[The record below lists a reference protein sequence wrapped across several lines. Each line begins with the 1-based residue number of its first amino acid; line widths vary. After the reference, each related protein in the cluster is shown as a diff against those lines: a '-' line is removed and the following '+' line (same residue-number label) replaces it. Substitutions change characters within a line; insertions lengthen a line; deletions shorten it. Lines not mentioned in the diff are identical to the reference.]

1 MKKIIVAIDGY
12 SSCGKSTLAKDLAR
26 TVGYRYIDSGA
37 MYRAVTLQA
46 IRNGLFMG
54 DSLDLP
60 ELKALLPETKI
71 DFRLNPATGHSDTF
85 LNGENVEIE
94 IRSMA
99 VADKVSPIAAVGFVR
114 EALVAIQQAFGLEKG
129 IVMDG
134 RDIGTVVFPQAELK
148 VFVTARPG
156 VRALRRQ
163 AELAAKGNTVPLEE
177 VLNNLA
183 KRDHIDS
190 TRQDGPLRQ
199 APDAILLDNSDLTI
213 EQQNAW
219 LLERFNEI
227 VKSQP

>member
-60 ELKALLPETKI
+60 ELQALLPETKI